1 MIRLIR
7 KLFFS
12 ENFFAL
18 RRGEQIVGPEHKPI
32 VARLIETWLPPISLS
47 IACGVVFSMLA
58 FLLQF
63 TPLVRVAQVLAW
75 PGYLLNAI
83 SPIDDTPA
91 MVQERVLAVGIAL
104 ILPVYAIIFLV
115 AWFLF
120 LGGLI
125 LRRNS

>member
-1 MIRLIR
+1 MLCPRPVNSGVIRL
-7 KLFFS
+7 
-12 ENFFAL
+12 L
-18 RRGEQIVGPEHKPI
+18 RSVGHKRI

-104 ILPVYAIIFLV
+104 IVPVYAIIFLV

-120 LGGLI
+120 LRGLI
-125 LRRNS
+125 PGGIRSPDDV

>member
-1 MIRLIR
+1 MQ
-7 KLFFS
+7 S
-12 ENFFAL
+12 
-18 RRGEQIVGPEHKPI
+18 VEHKPI
-32 VARLIETWLPPISLS
+32 IARLIETWLPPISLS
-47 IACGVVFSMLA
+47 IACGVLFSMLA

-120 LGGLI
+120 LRGLI